1 MDIVIAGGTGF
12 IGARL
17 CESLA
22 AQGHRVTVLTR
33 RPADA
38 ARLWGAPVQVVEWD
52 AGRPGRWEECLNG
65 AQAVVNLAGASIADA
80 RWTERRKRLLT
91 ESRVQAT
98 RALVAACGR
107 LASKPDVL
115 LNASGIGFYGP
126 HGDEALDESSGP
138 GQGFLA
144 DLCVQWEAAA
154 REASFYG
161 MRVVCLRTGMVLERD
176 GGALPRMT
184 MPFRLFLGGPVMPGT
199 QWISW
204 IHRED
209 LIGLIEWV
217 LTTSSLSGPVN
228 GVAPS
233 PVTMDDFCRTLGRVL
248 QRPSWLP
255 VPEVIV
261 KVALG
266 ELGSI
271 LTTGQKVLPT
281 VAQQRGYRFRYPFL
295 EGAVRVIYT
304 KR

>member
-1 MDIVIAGGTGF
+1 
-12 IGARL
+12 
-17 CESLA
+17 
-22 AQGHRVTVLTR
+22 
-33 RPADA
+33 
-38 ARLWGAPVQVVEWD
+38 
-52 AGRPGRWEECLNG
+52 
-65 AQAVVNLAGASIADA
+65 
-80 RWTERRKRLLT
+80 
-91 ESRVQAT
+91 
-98 RALVAACGR
+98 
-107 LASKPDVL
+107 
-115 LNASGIGFYGP
+115 
-126 HGDEALDESSGP
+126 
-138 GQGFLA
+138 
-144 DLCVQWEAAA
+144 
-154 REASFYG
+154 
-161 MRVVCLRTGMVLERD
+161 
-176 GGALPRMT
+176 
-184 MPFRLFLGGPVMPGT
+184 MPGT